1 MCVCVCGGQWS
12 RPRWRREVRQQ
23 QGNWVEKKSIVGLAT
38 NSFTFVLSSS
48 FDFDV
53 RGSVPCSVAICL
65 IFCLDVERPG
75 GPRGCLGRCSAMIC
89 LAVYLNLEQPDTLT
103 RRRGLREANAAGSRV
118 RGSMRVFCL

>member
-1 MCVCVCGGQWS
+1 M
-12 RPRWRREVRQQ
+12 RRR
-23 QGNWVEKKSIVGLAT
+23 
-38 NSFTFVLSSS
+38 
-48 FDFDV
+48 V

-118 RGSMRVFCL
+118 RESMRVFSRASRGAGASGVVHVQALGRSCVFALSLRWRQPVYG